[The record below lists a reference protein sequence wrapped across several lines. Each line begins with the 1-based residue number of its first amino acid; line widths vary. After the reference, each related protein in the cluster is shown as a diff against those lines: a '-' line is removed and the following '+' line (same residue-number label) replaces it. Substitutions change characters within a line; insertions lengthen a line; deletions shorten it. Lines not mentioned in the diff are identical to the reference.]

1 MRKFFSIAVA
11 ALFFACVASAEAQP
25 EGFRYMAFC
34 TDSDGAVSEWVMS
47 RDDAY
52 IAGRD
57 HERAHRGHRWEV
69 LVQHGRTAVRPPS
82 CAVVTDDITRPDTV
96 KVVNTC
102 GACMIFNVSRR
113 SSDGSVR
120 SKEFKVKPNSQR
132 RFRKVAGSEITVE
145 AEGDCLGS

>member
-1 MRKFFSIAVA
+1 MRKFISIAVA
-11 ALFFACVASAEAQP
+11 ALFFTCVSAAYGQP

-34 TDSDGAVSEWVMS
+34 TDSDGAVSEWVTT

-82 CAVVTDDITRPDTV
+82 CAVVADDTDRPNTV
-96 KVVNTC
+96 KIVNTC
-102 GACMIFNVSRR
+102 GACRIFKVSRR
-113 SSDGSVR
+113 NADGSVK

-132 RFRKVAGSEITVE
+132 RFRKVADSEIIVE
-145 AEGDCLGS
+145 AEGDCPGT